1 MRILPG
7 SLKMSRW
14 GTTRLHVSHHQRR
27 WEVHS
32 LGYQVGILGHKYVTE
47 SHGAFPVL
55 GKSGVQRNKLND
67 LTRKHQTEPE
77 SGPGDRFSH
86 QNWTTGEV
94 PGCRSLLFFLK
105 SPRTDHPLKKSKEL
119 SPFCHKNVDLWI
131 LDPKSQLCHIGAV
144 GNFSLAWLI
153 PDTKDL
159 LLIFVGVLV
168 QLWLCRKCPCFL
180 KTCSELFWCDSL

>member
-1 MRILPG
+1 MCPITARSVQPC
-7 SLKMSRW
+7 
-14 GTTRLHVSHHQRR
+14 
-27 WEVHS
+27 
-32 LGYQVGILGHKYVTE
+32 YQVGILGHKYVTE

-94 PGCRSLLFFLK
+94 PGCRSLLFFLEVPKDRSPIKK
-105 SPRTDHPLKKSKEL
+105 SPKS
-119 SPFCHKNVDLWI
+119 CHLFATKCGPWI

-168 QLWLCRKCPCFL
+168 QLWLCRKCL
-180 KTCSELFWCDSL
+180 LFFKDLQ

>member
-14 GTTRLHVSHHQRR
+14 GTTRLHVSHHRRR

-105 SPRTDHPLKKSKEL
+105 SPRTDHPLKKVQRAVTFLPQKCGPLDPGSKE
-119 SPFCHKNVDLWI
+119 P
-131 LDPKSQLCHIGAV
+131 AV
-144 GNFSLAWLI
+144 PYRGSGKFQSGLANN
-153 PDTKDL
+153 
-159 LLIFVGVLV
+159 
-168 QLWLCRKCPCFL
+168 
-180 KTCSELFWCDSL
+180 